1 MIEYTLTTNFVE
13 VKVLPIYI
21 EEQSIPYEN
30 CYVWMYNVKIKN
42 KSQSTIQL
50 LSRHWQ
56 IIDHKGKIDEI
67 AGVGVIGEQPVIKSG
82 EVFKYIS
89 GTYLNVPSGIMQA
102 YGQEEQHKR
111 TEKRNSLS
119 SGIRSMWQ
127 SNLEVQKRLKALEA
141 KSSSRWHY
149 LRRADNSSRRL
160 RKKKRSMEN

>member
-13 VKVLPIYI
+13 VTVLPIYI

-30 CYVWMYNVKIKN
+30 CYIWMYNVKIKN

-56 IIDHKGKIDEI
+56 IIDYKGKINEI

-89 GTYLNVPSGIMQA
+89 GTYLNAPSGIMQGK
-102 YGQEEQHKR
+102 YEFLNEESIR
-111 TEKRNSLS
+111 IFEVMIPPFSLDS
-119 SGIRSMWQ
+119 PYVKTRP
-127 SNLEVQKRLKALEA
+127 
-141 KSSSRWHY
+141 H
-149 LRRADNSSRRL
+149 
-160 RKKKRSMEN
+160 

>member
-13 VKVLPIYI
+13 VTVLPIYI

-56 IIDHKGKIDEI
+56 IIDYKGKVNEI

-82 EVFKYIS
+82 EVFKYTS
-89 GTYLNVPSGIMQA
+89 GTYLNAPSGIMQGK
-102 YGQEEQHKR
+102 YEFLNEESIKIF
-111 TEKRNSLS
+111 EVMIPPFSLDS
-119 SGIRSMWQ
+119 PYVKTRP
-127 SNLEVQKRLKALEA
+127 
-141 KSSSRWHY
+141 H
-149 LRRADNSSRRL
+149 
-160 RKKKRSMEN
+160 

>member
-13 VKVLPIYI
+13 VTVLPIYI

-56 IIDHKGKIDEI
+56 IIDYKGKVNEI

-82 EVFKYIS
+82 EVFKYTR
-89 GTYLNVPSGIMQA
+89 GTYLNVPSGIMQGK
-102 YGQEEQHKR
+102 YEFLNEESIKVF
-111 TEKRNSLS
+111 EVMIPPFSLDS
-119 SGIRSMWQ
+119 PYIKTRP
-127 SNLEVQKRLKALEA
+127 
-141 KSSSRWHY
+141 H
-149 LRRADNSSRRL
+149 
-160 RKKKRSMEN
+160 

>member
-56 IIDHKGKIDEI
+56 IIDYKGKINEI

-82 EVFKYIS
+82 EVFKYTS
-89 GTYLNVPSGIMQA
+89 GTYLNAPSGIMQGK
-102 YGQEEQHKR
+102 YEFLNEESIKIF
-111 TEKRNSLS
+111 EVMIPPFSLDS
-119 SGIRSMWQ
+119 PYVKTRP
-127 SNLEVQKRLKALEA
+127 
-141 KSSSRWHY
+141 H
-149 LRRADNSSRRL
+149 
-160 RKKKRSMEN
+160 

>member
-13 VKVLPIYI
+13 VTVLPIYI

-56 IIDHKGKIDEI
+56 IIDYKGKINEI

-82 EVFKYIS
+82 EVFKYTS
-89 GTYLNVPSGIMQA
+89 GTYLNAPSGVMQGK
-102 YGQEEQHKR
+102 YEFLNEESIKIF
-111 TEKRNSLS
+111 EVMIPPFSLDS
-119 SGIRSMWQ
+119 PYVKTRP
-127 SNLEVQKRLKALEA
+127 
-141 KSSSRWHY
+141 H
-149 LRRADNSSRRL
+149 
-160 RKKKRSMEN
+160 